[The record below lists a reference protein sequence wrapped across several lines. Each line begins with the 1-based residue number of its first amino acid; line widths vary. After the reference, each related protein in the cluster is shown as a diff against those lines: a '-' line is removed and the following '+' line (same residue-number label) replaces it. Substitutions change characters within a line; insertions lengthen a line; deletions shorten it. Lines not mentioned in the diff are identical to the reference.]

1 MRKLL
6 SRIGIII
13 LSKEERIVVRICC
26 EQMKKGME
34 KKKEPL
40 EEIEKMA
47 LQKINN
53 TLIKLS

>member
-6 SRIGIII
+6 SRVGVVI
-13 LSKEERIVVRICC
+13 LSREEQLVARICC

-34 KKKEPL
+34 KKQDPL
-40 EEIEKMA
+40 EEIEKRA
-47 LQKINN
+47 LQRINS